1 MEIYASKLYQKVFRG
16 NISKG
21 TYLKACGWLAK
32 NVVSDEQINNNVTYS
47 IEKGYDEESG
57 VYLYTVTLFA
67 KLNKEEIDNRQ
78 CSIWRE
84 LNGSFLMNEEIKC
97 DWCKLQAY
105 FRREDDMLKEKKR
118 FIKWKMEGE
127 RYE

>member
-16 NISKG
+16 NISKD

-67 KLNKEEIDNRQ
+67 KLNKEEIENRH
-78 CSIWRE
+78 CSICKE

-97 DWCKLQAY
+97 DWCKLKAY

-118 FIKWKMEGE
+118 FIKFKMKGE

>member
-1 MEIYASKLYQKVFRG
+1 MEIYASKLYQKVFSG
-16 NISKG
+16 NISKD

-67 KLNKEEIDNRQ
+67 KLNKEEIENRH
-78 CSIWRE
+78 CSICRE

-97 DWCKLQAY
+97 DWCKLHAY
-105 FRREDDMLKEKKR
+105 FRREDDMRKEEKR
-118 FIKWKMEGE
+118 FIKCKMEGE

>member
-1 MEIYASKLYQKVFRG
+1 MEIYASKLYQKVFHG
-16 NISKG
+16 NISKD

-32 NVVSDEQINNNVTYS
+32 NVISDEQINSNVTYS

-67 KLNKEEIDNRQ
+67 KLNKEEIENRH
-78 CSIWRE
+78 CSICRE
-84 LNGSFLMNEEIKC
+84 LNGSFLMKEEIKC

-118 FIKWKMEGE
+118 FIKCKMEGE
-127 RYE
+127 RYD

>member
-1 MEIYASKLYQKVFRG
+1 MEIYASKLYQKVFHG
-16 NISKG
+16 NISKD

-32 NVVSDEQINNNVTYS
+32 NVISDEQINSNVTYS

-57 VYLYTVTLFA
+57 TYLYTVTLFA
-67 KLNKEEIDNRQ
+67 KLNKEEIENRH
-78 CSIWRE
+78 CSICKE

>member
-16 NISKG
+16 NKSKD
-21 TYLKACGWLAK
+21 TYLKACGWLAQ
-32 NVVSDEQINNNVTYS
+32 NVVSDQQINNNVTYT

-67 KLNKEEIDNRQ
+67 KLNKEEIKNRH
-78 CSIWRE
+78 CGICRE
-84 LNGSFLMNEEIKC
+84 LNGSFLMKEEIKC

-105 FRREDDMLKEKKR
+105 FRREDAMIKEKKR
-118 FIKWKMEGE
+118 FIKEKISGGKND
-127 RYE
+127 

>member
-1 MEIYASKLYQKVFRG
+1 MEIYASKLYQKVFHG
-16 NISKG
+16 NMSKD
-21 TYLKACGWLAK
+21 TYLKACVWLAK
-32 NVVSDEQINNNVTYS
+32 NVISDEQINNNVTYS

-67 KLNKEEIDNRQ
+67 KLNKEEIENRH
-78 CSIWRE
+78 CSICRE
-84 LNGSFLMNEEIKC
+84 LNGSFLMKEEIKC

-118 FIKWKMEGE
+118 FIKCKMEGGE
-127 RYE
+127 